1 MFAHNFFKARLIYQ
15 VSENISA
22 KKMLLL
28 QQLIEQ
34 CRIDANFNKIIDKLK
49 ILNEYEIN
57 FFNKI
62 NNFISTSRD
71 DFDILHQIKKEIEQ
85 IATSND

>member
-15 VSENISA
+15 VSENISE
-22 KKMLLL
+22 KKTLLL

-34 CRIDANFNKIIDKLK
+34 CRIDTNFNKTIDKLK

-57 FFNKI
+57 FLNKI
-62 NNFISTSRD
+62 NNFVSTSQD
-71 DFDILHQIKKEIEQ
+71 DFDILHQVKREIEQ
-85 IATSND
+85 IAASND